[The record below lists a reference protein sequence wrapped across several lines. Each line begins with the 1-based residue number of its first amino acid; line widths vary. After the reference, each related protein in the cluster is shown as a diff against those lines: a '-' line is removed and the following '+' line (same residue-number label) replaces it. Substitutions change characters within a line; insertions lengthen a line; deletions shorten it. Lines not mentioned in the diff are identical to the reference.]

1 MKKTIYAL
9 VFLTVLLSYSKLYA
23 IEWNHY
29 DSPDTVGFDLLYID
43 QDGNQFMAEDGVV
56 YKNLANKEIDYINE
70 FNFDNIFR
78 DNNFTDGIGINQ
90 IFKASNGNLIVG
102 TSDINNPILYLPEGD
117 SIWKKSN
124 CTVRSSSDSYKNEQV
139 LEYDNRIYYW
149 GSELLVSMDY
159 GETWEKVKL
168 SDSPHQMR
176 YLFSY
181 DAENAN
187 LLFHA
192 WKSSTSMSNLII
204 YNLHTRHLIEKEIP
218 DNASNYDFH
227 SGYISGDSIRLIS
240 LQGSGSN
247 KFLLWESTDL
257 GDTWT
262 RKAIMGNDLDTL
274 SQEIWW
280 SGFLADGTLAVTV
293 LEGID
298 TPDSG
303 WFSMY
308 LSSDF
313 GATLTESEFLQHNN
327 YILRSFLHN
336 GDLYMKGNV
345 WYVKKNGNTDFEVAD
360 ATFPGMG
367 RYIKLPNSEI
377 YYGFLKVFT
386 RESDSEDWQFEGLS
400 PNVYY
405 GYNGS
410 KYEVINNELVCT
422 NLEGES
428 TVLCEAAGIRRAPYN
443 NSNGVDVIRCV
454 PTEHQKDHIVAA
466 IDGKLLYD
474 KREDYVSYYTR
485 VYFED
490 ENTYFTY
497 FRKKAGTHYQ
507 VNFVKSKVSSEEKDT
522 IVCPDCKDV
531 THFAWQGNKAIVKNF
546 EEFFFTTSN
555 GDTWE
560 KLFAEDKAFERN
572 MYNIDI
578 FNNKFYIY
586 GPLGVLESEDG
597 ETWLNITDGLTTAN
611 VYHFE
616 VDYAGRYHINTY
628 EGHFISKTPIS
639 VEEQNSNFEN
649 APEFSIFPNPSS
661 DFITLSYKNTFD
673 SIEIFDI
680 SGRKYEVNTD
690 SKQIDISNLPSGT
703 YFLKIKSEGN
713 AYLKQF
719 VVAR

>member
-9 VFLTVLLSYSKLYA
+9 VFLTVLLSYTKLYA

-29 DSPDTVGFDLLYID
+29 DSPDIVGFDLLYID
-43 QDGNQFMAEDGVV
+43 QDGNQYMAENGIV
-56 YKNLANKEIDYINE
+56 YKNIANKEIDYINK
-70 FNFDNIFR
+70 FNFDNIYR

-90 IFKASNGNLIVG
+90 IFKASNGNLIIG
-102 TSDINNPILYLPEGD
+102 TTDINNPILYLPEGD
-117 SIWKKSN
+117 SVWKKSN
-124 CTVRSSSDSYKNEQV
+124 CKVRSSSDSYKNEQV
-139 LEYDNRIYYW
+139 FEYDNRIYYW
-149 GSELLVSMDY
+149 GSELLVSNDY
-159 GETWEKVKL
+159 GETWETVKL

-187 LLFHA
+187 LLFYY
-192 WKSSTSMSNLII
+192 WNPTTSLSNILI
-204 YNLHTRHLIEKEIP
+204 YNLQTRKSIEKELP
-218 DNASNYDFH
+218 ENTLDYDFY
-227 SGYISGDSIRLIS
+227 SGFISGDSLYIVS
-240 LQGSGSN
+240 LQSTGFYKCS
-247 KFLLWESTDL
+247 LWKSTNL

-262 RKAIMGNDLDTL
+262 TKEIDEYDLGIGVK
-274 SQEIWW
+274 EIRWT
-280 SGFLADGTLAVTV
+280 GFLADGTFAVSEV
-293 LEGID
+293 GVYGSYMEFKMY
-298 TPDSG
+298 
-303 WFSMY
+303 FSY
-308 LSSDF
+308 DF
-313 GATLTESEFLQHNN
+313 GETWNRAGINDDSRIE
-327 YILRSFLHN
+327 RSFLHN
-336 GDLYMKGNV
+336 ADLYFKSGV

-405 GYNGS
+405 GYDGS

-443 NSNGVDVIRCV
+443 NSHGVDVIRCV

-466 IDGKLLYD
+466 KDGKLLYD

-507 VNFVKSKVSSEEKDT
+507 VNFVKSKVNSEEKDT

-531 THFAWQGNKAIVKNF
+531 THYAWQGNKAIVKNF
-546 EEFFFTTSN
+546 EEFYISTSN
-555 GDTWE
+555 GDSWNR
-560 KLFAEDKAFERN
+560 LFADDKAFERN

-578 FNNKFYIY
+578 FNNKFYMY

-661 DFITLSYKNTFD
+661 DFISFSYENKFD
-673 SIEIFDI
+673 SAEIFDLY
-680 SGRKYEVNTD
+680 GKKYTSNID
-690 SKQIDISNLPSGT
+690 NKQIDVSNLPSGT
-703 YFLKIKSEGN
+703 YFLKVKSEGN